1 MAAPN
6 AEFIERCQ
14 IEYERNPASR
24 VFAPLSEAYRR
35 MGLFKEAMEVATR
48 GVKLHPDFA
57 AGRIAYARLLIEKKL
72 FAEAVEQLK
81 RAAELS
87 PDNILAFQLLGE
99 TYLELRHP
107 KEALNAF
114 KMVLFLNP
122 HHERAQV
129 MVRKWEFLTADDFED
144 SDFEWGPSETDV
156 LPEIDPEK
164 IKQLKLDPTRADRE
178 ANRAISIADALT
190 VRNDLD
196 GAFSILGRTIRQL
209 GARSDLEQRLG
220 LLGRRLGLETEEV
233 QRLAKESALS
243 AEVQLTASER
253 KKLKLK
259 GILKRLRS
267 D

>member
-1 MAAPN
+1 MALPN

-14 IEYERNPASR
+14 IEYAGNPASR

-35 MGLFKEAMEVATR
+35 MGLLSEAMEVATR
-48 GVKLHPDFA
+48 GVKLHPNFA
-57 AGRIAYARLLIEKKL
+57 AGRIAYARLMIEKKS
-72 FAEAVEQLK
+72 FVEAVEQLK
-81 RAAELS
+81 RASELS

-99 TYLELRHP
+99 TYLELRRP

-122 HHERAQV
+122 LHERAQA
-129 MVRKWEFLTADDFED
+129 MVRKWEFLTADEFGDEDFD
-144 SDFEWGPSETDV
+144 WGPSENDI
-156 LPEIDPEK
+156 LPDIDPEK
-164 IKQLKLDPTRADRE
+164 MKQLKLDPSRADRE

-196 GAFSILGRTIRQL
+196 GAFAVLGRTIRQL

-220 LLGRRLGLETEEV
+220 LLGRRLGLDSEEV
-233 QRLAKESALS
+233 QRLAKESALA

-253 KKLKLK
+253 KKLKLR
-259 GILKRLRS
+259 GILKRLRPE
-267 D
+267 